1 MSAEREE
8 ILAVLRLHRIECT
21 GLGEVTCRAC
31 RDLSWMPW
39 QRYFEHLAD
48 HILPVMAKQ

>member
-21 GLGEVTCRAC
+21 GPGEVTCRAC
-31 RDLSWMPW
+31 RDRRWMTW
-39 QRYFEHLAD
+39 QQYFEHLAD
-48 HILPVMAKQ
+48 LLVAVKA